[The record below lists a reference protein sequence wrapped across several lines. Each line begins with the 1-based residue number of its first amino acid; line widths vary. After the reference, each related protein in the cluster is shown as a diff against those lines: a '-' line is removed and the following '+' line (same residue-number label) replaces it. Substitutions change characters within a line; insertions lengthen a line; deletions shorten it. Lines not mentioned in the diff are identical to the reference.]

1 MAWHQLLNLQESNPN
16 ELDAELAN
24 RAKMVTALICGTFK
38 LGNVFAKE
46 LVFDICTRL
55 DINSFEIPLPSTCAT
70 VQGVYSLACMVE
82 HSCIP
87 TGHRCFNSDMS
98 ITVRSAYGAEEG
110 DAVCICYRCED
121 STENGTYLSAIKCT
135 KKCPGYFLPEKPLD
149 CESKWKCEECGIA
162 APAGYHEMANSK
174 VAEAISKIEE
184 EGLSQTKC
192 EKFL

>member
-1 MAWHQLLNLQESNPN
+1 MG
-16 ELDAELAN
+16 
-24 RAKMVTALICGTFK
+24 AKMVTALICGTFK

-98 ITVRSAYGAEEG
+98 ITVRSAYGADEG
-110 DAVCICYRCED
+110 DSVSICYTDSLWTTSARRENLVYSKDFLCTCDRCED
-121 STENGTYLSAIKCT
+121 ATENETYMSAIKCT
-135 KKCPGYFLPEKPLD
+135 KC
-149 CESKWKCEECGIA
+149 
-162 APAGYHEMANSK
+162 
-174 VAEAISKIEE
+174 
-184 EGLSQTKC
+184 
-192 EKFL
+192 